1 MPARRHLLL
10 AALASPALARAQAT
24 PPLAVARQLAAVYPV
39 KPSLGYVSA
48 LILSAQRHLGPG
60 GALPPASQQ
69 ALHSWRDAAR
79 AAPPPADWPLRAGY
93 AAFAEAARIDGDVAC
108 RKLARDAVRTALADT
123 PQGPRLAGLRPWTDD
138 LFMATLLL
146 GRSLPL
152 LPAPEQARATEAL
165 AGTLQGLAERLQ
177 RPDGLFDHAVG
188 SPVAWGRGNG
198 FASLVLA
205 HALAGPLQGLPPATV
220 APLRERLLA
229 HLRAL
234 LPLQAE
240 GGLWRQ
246 VLDVPDAAPE
256 LTVTAMSIAALSLA
270 AGQGWVERAEVG
282 PAIQRGWAGIA
293 ARVHADG
300 GFRDVCASTPAGP
313 TVAFYLQR
321 PMVSGLDDRAAAMVM
336 HAALAAQP

>member
-1 MPARRHLLL
+1 MSTRRHLLL
-10 AALASPALARAQAT
+10 AALASPALARAQA
-24 PPLAVARQLAAVYPV
+24 PLATASRLAAVYPV

-48 LILSAQRHLGPG
+48 LILSAQRRLSPG

-79 AAPPPADWPLRAGY
+79 AAPPHPDWPQRAGY

-108 RKLARDAVRTALADT
+108 HKLACDAVRAALADT
-123 PQGPRLAGLRPWTDD
+123 PRGLRLAGLRPWTDD

-146 GRSLPL
+146 GCSLPL
-152 LPAPEQARATEAL
+152 LPAPEQARAAEAL

-198 FASLVLA
+198 FASLALA

-234 LPLQAE
+234 LPLQGE

-256 LTVTAMSIAALSLA
+256 LTVTAMSITALSLA
-270 AGQGWVERAEVG
+270 AGQGWVEKAEVG

-293 ARVHADG
+293 ARVDADG

-321 PMVSGLDDRAAAMVM
+321 PMLGGLDDRAAAMVM